1 MAFAL
6 WAKQI
11 KCPNCHYE
19 GKAQIKGSGCGLWL
33 LFLVLFFISFLFWP
47 LFIVAGIMFLWLLL
61 KPADQICP
69 KCKYANPI
77 PTGVR
82 HQ

>member
-6 WAKQI
+6 WRKQI
-11 KCPNCHYE
+11 KCPNCQYE

-33 LFLVLFFISFLFWP
+33 VFLVLFSISFLFWP

-69 KCKYANPI
+69 KCKYVNPI
-77 PTGVR
+77 PK
-82 HQ
+82 

>member
-11 KCPNCHYE
+11 RCPNCGYE
-19 GKAQIKGSGCGLWL
+19 GRAQIKGSGCGLWL
-33 LFLVLFFISFLFWP
+33 LFLALFLVSFLFWP
-47 LFIVAGIMFLWLLL
+47 LFIVAGIMFLWLLF

-69 KCKYANPI
+69 KCKFANPI
-77 PTGVR
+77 PK
-82 HQ
+82 